1 MRKHGCGNIEADMVT
16 VAHGSALKEERGL
29 GEGRGG
35 GGTQTISHAI
45 HQCGSL
51 VRQLRMLCFQ
61 V

>member
-35 GGTQTISHAI
+35 GGHNQSIMQSI
-45 HQCGSL
+45 NVGVWSGN
-51 VRQLRMLCFQ
+51 
-61 V
+61 